1 MEVKKV
7 AELNSRQKAFISE
20 YIKDK
25 NATQAAIRAGYS
37 EKTAYSQGQRLLKKA
52 EIKSAIDSL
61 FEKIRDENIA
71 VAKEVEE
78 FLSLMMRG
86 EIDEEVVVVEGC
98 GDGCSDARIMK
109 KQAAAKER
117 LKAAELLGKR
127 YGIFTDKVNVEG
139 SLPVIIHGED
149 ALEE

>member
-1 MEVKKV
+1 V

>member
-1 MEVKKV
+1 M

>member
-1 MEVKKV
+1 MKSTLKTK
-7 AELNSRQKAFISE
+7 LNNRQKAFISE

-52 EIKSAIDSL
+52 EIKSAIDDL
-61 FEKIRDENIA
+61 FKKVRDENIA
-71 VAKEVEE
+71 EAKEVEE

-86 EIDEEVVVVEGC
+86 EIEEEVVVVEGC

-109 KQAAAKER
+109 KQAAAKDR

-127 YGIFTDKVNVEG
+127 YSIFTDKVNVEG
-139 SLPVIIHGED
+139 AIPIIIHGED

>member
-1 MEVKKV
+1 MKSTLKTK
-7 AELNSRQKAFISE
+7 LNNRQKAFISE

-52 EIKSAIDSL
+52 EIKSAIDDL
-61 FEKIRDENIA
+61 FEKVRDENIA
-71 VAKEVEE
+71 EAKEVEE

-86 EIDEEVVVVEGC
+86 EIEEEIIVVEGC

-109 KQAAAKER
+109 KQAAAKDR

-127 YGIFTDKVNVEG
+127 YSIFTDKVNVEG
-139 SLPVIIHGED
+139 AIPIIIYGED
-149 ALEE
+149 AIEE